1 MRSASLTY
9 AHSLFSLAEDE
20 NLVEQIFEEMAGIS
34 LLFKENPDYPR
45 ILDLPTVPLAEKCTL
60 IDEAFGNCHEYI
72 VNFLK
77 ILCEKKAAS
86 LFPECSKEFE
96 NLYNIKF
103 GIEKVTVITAVP
115 LKHKFLERLKIK
127 LEKESGK
134 EVRLNPVVD
143 KTILGGIIL
152 KTQNSQ
158 TDDSVRTRLNKIRTE
173 LLSKQTN

>member
-1 MRSASLTY
+1 MTY

-20 NLVEQIFEEMAGIS
+20 NLVEQIYEEITAIS
-34 LLFKENPDYPR
+34 LLFKENPDYSR

-60 IDEAFGNCHEYI
+60 INEAFGSCHEYM

-77 ILCEKKAAS
+77 ILCEKKDAS
-86 LFPECSKEFE
+86 LFPDCAKEYE
-96 NLYNIKF
+96 SLYNIKF

-115 LKHKFLERLKIK
+115 PNQQFLEKLKIK

-134 EVRLNPVVD
+134 EVRLNPIVD

-173 LLSKQTN
+173 LLSEQTI